1 MNMELKFQDSRP
13 DPRRYQKA
21 WERRLRKEEKALEK
35 KRELLNKKIRLCAK
49 KIKKLGARRIILFG
63 SLATGLYRKDSDVD
77 IAVEGLSVDAYFK
90 ALGILEEN
98 LGDVY
103 FDLVDMKEALPSVI
117 RKIEKEGIEL

>member
-1 MNMELKFQDSRP
+1 MKTDIYRSYRE
-13 DPRRYQKA
+13 A
-21 WERRLRKEEKALEK
+21 WDRRLRKEEKALEK
-35 KRELLNKKIRLCAK
+35 KRELLIKKIRICAK
-49 KIKKLGARRIILFG
+49 KIKNLGAKRVILFG

-90 ALGILEEN
+90 ALSILEEN

-117 RKIEKEGIEL
+117 RKIEREGIEI